1 MVKLSFSKTMEDRTM
16 KKTYIAPSVG
26 QLAVVLERVI
36 MVSQKEEGSDD
47 QWTSRQGWDDEWDDS
62 DWNFDWSE

>member
-1 MVKLSFSKTMEDRTM
+1 M